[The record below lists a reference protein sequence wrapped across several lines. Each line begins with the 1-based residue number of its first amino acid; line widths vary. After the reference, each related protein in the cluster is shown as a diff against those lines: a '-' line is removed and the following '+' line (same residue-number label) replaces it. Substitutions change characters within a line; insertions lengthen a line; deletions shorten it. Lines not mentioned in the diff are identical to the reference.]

1 MPNVRAVVTSSVHR
15 HDRKMG
21 SIVCADARSGLA
33 RRRARQRTPLLG
45 SERRRIGR
53 LQSEGPRA

>member
-21 SIVCADARSGLA
+21 SIVCADARSAPA
-33 RRRARQRTPLLG
+33 RRRARQKTPPLG

-53 LQSEGPRA
+53 LLK